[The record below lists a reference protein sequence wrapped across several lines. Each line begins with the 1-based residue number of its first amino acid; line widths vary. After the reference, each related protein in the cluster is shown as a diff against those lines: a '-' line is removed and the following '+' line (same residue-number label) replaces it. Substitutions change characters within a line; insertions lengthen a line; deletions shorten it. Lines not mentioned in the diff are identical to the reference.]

1 MTPPNRSSADY
12 DSLGRPLSEINS
24 YTNTWVSH
32 NYDLYDQWKS
42 TWVGAPR
49 AGTPQMNHIYDPLRR
64 LSYVDVR
71 GQRFATYDYGASGTG
86 GPLSSTLPQRATRGR
101 QLPAAVAA
109 RRILHRQAECSD
121 GPICVIPAGG
131 TPYSGG

>member
-42 TWVGAPR
+42 TWVGAPQ
-49 AGTPQMNHIYDPLRR
+49 AGTPQMNHIYDPLGR

-86 GPLSSTLPQRATRGR
+86 GPLSSTLPQAGEATAWTYDARDR
-101 QLPAAVAA
+101 QIGIDVTGANGAL
-109 RRILHRQAECSD
+109 
-121 GPICVIPAGG
+121 
-131 TPYSGG
+131 